1 MKSLLSL
8 FGKKS
13 LERFVRSPQWAD
25 AFVAA
30 VVLCLLAYL
39 INGLVSEVNA
49 GNWWGLTYGML
60 ATALMLGA
68 ALYGIRRR
76 KLNTDIGKSQTWVQ
90 FHVYGGT
97 VFMLLV
103 FMHSGFHL
111 PSGVMNWLLWI
122 LSLWVTVSGIV
133 GVALQKWIPK
143 LLTSGLAIEAIYER
157 IPELVAQ
164 IRERAEKLAGTCADP
179 VRDFYQRNVAVV
191 MAGPNPRAIY
201 YIDITG
207 GIRSRMKQFEYLR
220 QFVSGDERE
229 KVDELRSLYKTKLEL
244 DAHYTLQ
251 KALRWWLYTHV
262 PISLV
267 LIVLVAL
274 HVYAVWYY

>member
-1 MKSLLSL
+1 MKSLLTFL
-8 FGKKS
+8 EAKS
-13 LERFVRSPQWAD
+13 LQRFVRSPQWAY

-49 GNWWGLTYGML
+49 GNWWGLTYGTL

-68 ALYGIRRR
+68 AFYGIRRR

-90 FHVYGGT
+90 FHIYGGT

-103 FMHSGFHL
+103 FMHGGFHL
-111 PSGVMNWLLWI
+111 PSGTMNWLLWL

-143 LLTSGLAIEAIYER
+143 LLTSGLAVEAIYER

-164 IRERAEKLAGTCADP
+164 IRDRAEKLAETCADP
-179 VRDFYQRNVAVV
+179 VRDFYQRNVAVA
-191 MAGPNPRAIY
+191 MAGPSPRAIY

-207 GIRSRMKQFEYLR
+207 GIQSRMKQFEYLR

-229 KVDELRSLYKTKLEL
+229 KVDQLRSLYKTKLEL

>member
-1 MKSLLSL
+1 MKPLLSL
-8 FGKKS
+8 FATKS
-13 LERFVRSPQWAD
+13 LQRFVRSPQWTY
-25 AFVAA
+25 AFVVA
-30 VVLCLLAYL
+30 VVLCVLAYL
-39 INGLVSEVNA
+39 VNGLVSEVNA

-76 KLNTDIGKSQTWVQ
+76 KLNTDIGKSRTWVQ
-90 FHVYGGT
+90 FHIYGGT
-97 VFMLLV
+97 VFMLLI

-111 PSGVMNWLLWI
+111 PSGMMNWWLWL

-143 LLTSGLAIEAIYER
+143 LLTSGLAIEAIYEQ

-164 IRERAEKLAGTCADP
+164 IRDRAEKLAGTCADP
-179 VRDFYQRNVAVV
+179 VRDFYQRNVAGA

-207 GIRSRMKQFEYLR
+207 GIQSRMKQFEYLR
-220 QFVSGDERE
+220 QFVSGGERE
-229 KVDELRSLYKTKLEL
+229 KVDELSSLYKTKLEL